1 MDGMGAMTLLDTVP
15 CDGCSDETPDPV
27 ACEHRDL
34 CPDCAAD
41 YGCSQCRRI
50 HSDESWHE

>member
-1 MDGMGAMTLLDTVP
+1 MKRLLDTVP
-15 CDGCSDETPDPV
+15 CQGCSDETADPTN
-27 ACEHRDL
+27 CEHRDL